1 MFLSTHPRGIRVG
14 ARTRFTVFSAIAAVI
29 ALPPA
34 RTLGAQG
41 GSSTLVAGVADAET
55 GQPLEGAEVLLVR
68 LGRLGRAN
76 VMGEATV
83 SGVPHGVQR
92 VRVRRLGYAPAEI
105 DLAVAG
111 DTTGAVFRLQRVATQ
126 LGEVKVEAPWV
137 PPNIRDF
144 ESRRRQGIGRFL
156 TDAELDKDRDRDF
169 SLVVMTSFPGLM
181 TVPDSTGHPLLVSRR
196 TAGVSVCPV
205 QVYLDGVNLGREYG
219 DWVRTWDLA
228 AAEYYTGTQVPVRYR
243 TGGYR
248 CGVLLLWSKW
258 Y

>member
-1 MFLSTHPRGIRVG
+1 MFPSTRRCGVRAA

-29 ALPPA
+29 AFPAA

-76 VMGEATV
+76 VMGEATI
-83 SGVPHGVQR
+83 SGVPRGLQR

-105 DLAVAG
+105 DLAVSG

-126 LGEVKVEAPWV
+126 LGEVNVEAQWV

-144 ESRRRQGIGRFL
+144 EARRRQAIGRFL
-156 TDAELDKDRDRDF
+156 TDSILDHDRDRDF
-169 SLVVMTSFPGLM
+169 SLVAMTRFPGLM
-181 TVPDSTGHPLLVSRR
+181 TVPDSSGRPLLSSRR
-196 TAGVSVCPV
+196 TAGLSLCPV

-228 AAEYYTGTQVPVRYR
+228 AVEYYTGMQVPVRYR
-243 TGGYR
+243 TGAYG